1 MVVPT
6 VENYLNTILPNEGYL
21 NTIIHLVEVEDF
33 NILPNKEE
41 DFLNIEEE
49 LIEEEDYPN
58 ILLINF
64 FLKLLNFLYSIIYFV
79 MTPLFFLEEDLE
91 DDLEDDLKESLED
104 DLKGDLVEIILNKLL
119 SFFQMVNSIG

>member
-1 MVVPT
+1 MKNYIFYQKEIKIKSSILIFPFLTMV
-6 VENYLNTILPNEGYL
+6 VENYLNTILPKDYL

-58 ILLINF
+58 ILLVNF
-64 FLKLLNFLYSIIYFV
+64 FLKLLNFLY
-79 MTPLFFLEEDLE
+79 
-91 DDLEDDLKESLED
+91 
-104 DLKGDLVEIILNKLL
+104 
-119 SFFQMVNSIG
+119 

>member
-1 MVVPT
+1 MKNYVFNQKEIKIKSSIFILLIFPFLTMVVPM
-6 VENYLNTILPNEGYL
+6 VENYLNTILPNKEEDYL

-58 ILLINF
+58 ILLVNF
-64 FLKLLNFLYSIIYFV
+64 FLKLLNFLY
-79 MTPLFFLEEDLE
+79 
-91 DDLEDDLKESLED
+91 
-104 DLKGDLVEIILNKLL
+104 
-119 SFFQMVNSIG
+119 